1 MERINLLDT
10 ETSNKISAG
19 EVIERPFS
27 AVKELVENS
36 IDAGAKNII
45 VEIQDGGESKLKVS
59 DDGCGIFPDD
69 IKKAFLPHATSKIN
83 AVDDIYKLTTM
94 GFRGEALASIAAV
107 SKVKMISRFN
117 ECDFGRE
124 ISIVAG
130 EIDYVKDAGC
140 NIGTSVEVENL
151 FFNVPARQKF
161 MKSIQSETSA
171 ISDIMGRLALANPE
185 ISFKYINNGK
195 SSLNTFGT
203 GNTLDVIRS
212 VYGKTVNDNV
222 IPFEKHT
229 DEVSIY
235 GFVGNAEISRGS
247 RNNQSVF
254 VNKRYIKSRVITA
267 AVENAFKSFITINK
281 FPFYVV
287 YIDIYP
293 EYIDVNVHPTKSE
306 IKFKDE
312 REIYKN
318 VFNAVHEALMN
329 YAKQSFITEDIVEDN
344 VEDNVEDVNKN
355 IHYIK
360 EDVVREETVQLP
372 IDLKSTNNDY
382 KNIEMVNNK
391 SCKDNAGEAKLPD
404 LTPIGSLNNT
414 YILAQGPEGL
424 YIIDQHAAHEKVMF
438 EKLRNEI
445 AQGKVIAQVLI
456 SPSVIELSPDDYSC
470 YIENADIFK
479 NAGFSIEIFGDKT
492 ISIREVPMLL
502 GKPDIAHLFD
512 EMLDN
517 IKNLGHGE
525 LVEVKYMNIARLAC
539 RSAVKANDILSL
551 EEMKKL
557 LDDMKYLDEPF
568 TCPHGRPT
576 IIKITINELEK
587 KFKRIQ

>member
-1 MERINLLDT
+1 MKRINLLDT

-36 IDAGAKNII
+36 IDAGANNII
-45 VEIQDGGESKLKVS
+45 VEIQDGGQSRIKVS
-59 DDGCGIFPDD
+59 DNGHGIFPQD
-69 IKKAFLPHATSKIN
+69 IEKAFLPHATSKIN
-83 AVDDIYKLTTM
+83 EVDDIYKLTTM

-124 ISIVAG
+124 IFITAG
-130 EIDYVKDAGC
+130 KIINIRDAGC
-140 NIGTSVEVENL
+140 NIGTSVEVEDL

-171 ISDIMGRLALANPE
+171 ISDIMGRLTLANPE

-195 SSLNTFGT
+195 NNLNTFGT
-203 GNTLDVIRS
+203 GNILDVIRS
-212 VYGKTVNDNV
+212 VYGKTINDNV
-222 IPFEKHT
+222 IPFERHL
-229 DEVSIY
+229 DGVSIY
-235 GFVGNAEISRGS
+235 GYVGNAEICRGS

-254 VNKRYIKSRVITA
+254 VNKRYIKSRIVTA

-306 IKFKDE
+306 VKFRDE

-318 VFNAVHEALMN
+318 VFDAVHEALMN
-329 YAKQSFITEDIVEDN
+329 YAKQSFMAEDISMDIDKDMHISGEEV
-344 VEDNVEDVNKN
+344 
-355 IHYIK
+355 I
-360 EDVVREETVQLP
+360 REETVQLP
-372 IDLKSTNNDY
+372 IDLKNNDYKSNDY

-391 SCKDNAGEAKLPD
+391 SCEDITFNAKLPD
-404 LTPIGSLNNT
+404 LIPIGSLNNT

-438 EKLRNEI
+438 ERLKKEI
-445 AQGKVIAQVLI
+445 GQGKVIAQVLI
-456 SPSVIELSPDDYSC
+456 SPSVIELNSDDYSC
-470 YIENADIFK
+470 YMENVDIFK
-479 NAGFSIEIFGDKT
+479 NAGFSIEIFGDRT

-502 GKPDIAHLFD
+502 GKPDIDHLFH
-512 EMLDN
+512 EMIDN

-525 LVEVKYMNIARLAC
+525 TVEMKYMNIARLAC

-551 EEMKKL
+551 EEMKRL

-576 IIKITINELEK
+576 IIKITINDLEK
-587 KFKRIQ
+587 RFKRIQ

>member
-1 MERINLLDT
+1 MKRINLLDT
-10 ETSNKISAG
+10 DTSNKISAG

-36 IDAGAKNII
+36 IDADAKNII
-45 VEIQDGGESKLKVS
+45 VEIQDGGQSKIKVS
-59 DDGCGIFPDD
+59 DDGRGIFPQD
-69 IKKAFLPHATSKIN
+69 IEKAFLPHATSKIN
-83 AVDDIYKLTTM
+83 VVDDIYKLTTM

-107 SKVKMISRFN
+107 SKVKMISRYN

-124 ISIVAG
+124 ISITAG
-130 EIDYVKDAGC
+130 KINNIRDSGC
-140 NIGTSVEVENL
+140 NIGTSVEVEDL
-151 FFNVPARQKF
+151 FFNVPARHKF

-195 SSLNTFGT
+195 NNLNTFGT
-203 GNTLDVIRS
+203 GNILDALRS
-212 VYGKTVNDNV
+212 VYGKTINDNV
-222 IPFEKHT
+222 IPFERHL

-235 GFVGNAEISRGS
+235 GYVGNAEISRGS

-254 VNKRYIKSRVITA
+254 VNKRYIKSRIVTA

-287 YIDIYP
+287 YIDIFP

-306 IKFKDE
+306 VKFRDE

-318 VFNAVHEALMN
+318 VFDAVHEALMN
-329 YAKQSFITEDIVEDN
+329 YAKQSFMAEDISMDIDKDKHISSEEV
-344 VEDNVEDVNKN
+344 
-355 IHYIK
+355 I
-360 EDVVREETVQLP
+360 REEIVQLP
-372 IDLKSTNNDY
+372 IDLKNNDYKSYDY
-382 KNIEMVNNK
+382 KNIEIVNNK
-391 SCKDNAGEAKLPD
+391 NCEDITYNAKLPD
-404 LTPIGSLNNT
+404 LIPIGSLNNT

-424 YIIDQHAAHEKVMF
+424 YIVDQHAAHEKVMF
-438 EKLRNEI
+438 ERLKKEI
-445 AQGKVIAQVLI
+445 EHGKVIAQVLI
-456 SPSVIELSPDDYSC
+456 SPSVIELNSDDYSC
-470 YIENADIFK
+470 YMENVDIFK
-479 NAGFSIEIFGDKT
+479 NAGFSIEIFGDRT

-502 GKPDIAHLFD
+502 GKPDIDHLFH
-512 EMLDN
+512 EMIDN

-525 LVEVKYMNIARLAC
+525 TVEVKYMNIARLAC

-551 EEMKKL
+551 EEMKRL

-576 IIKITINELEK
+576 IIKITTNDLEK
-587 KFKRIQ
+587 RFKRIQ